1 MIDKSTLLFLKQLQK
16 NNYREW
22 FHEHKQ
28 EYDAARQNVLDNTA
42 ELLQEIH
49 KFDHTIAL
57 PEPRKCLYRIARDTR
72 FSADKTPYKS
82 NFGVIMNPS
91 GSTRSILSGYYL
103 NIEPGNCFVSCG
115 MYMLPPDTLKALRI
129 YIDEKWDTLSA
140 ILQKK
145 AFRDTFGSLVRDDD
159 ALSRVP
165 AGFDKASPA
174 AEVLKLKRFYV
185 WVSLRPNEVILSKDF
200 IKKIAATYRLMQPL
214 NTFLNEA
221 ITEI

>member
-22 FHEHKQ
+22 FHEHKP
-28 EYDAARQNVLDNTA
+28 EYDAARQNILDNTA

-57 PEPRKCLYRIARDTR
+57 TEPRKCLYRIARDTR
-72 FSADKTPYKS
+72 FAADKTPYKS
-82 NFGVIMNPS
+82 NFGIIMNPD
-91 GSTRSILSGYYL
+91 GSTRSIRSGYYL

-115 MYMLPPDTLKALRI
+115 MYMLSPDILKTVRI
-129 YIDEKWDTLSA
+129 YIDERWDALAA

-145 AFRDTFGSLVRDDD
+145 TFRDTFGSLVRDDD

-165 AGFDKASPA
+165 TSFDKNSPA
-174 AEVLKLKRFYV
+174 ADVLKLKRFYI
-185 WVSLRPNEVILSKDF
+185 WVSIRPNEAILSKDF
-200 IKKIAATYRLMQPL
+200 LKKITAYYRLMQPL

-221 ITEI
+221 IMEM